1 MKSEVRETGPLK
13 RELEVILEVEE
24 VRSFIDA
31 MVNSFRSRYNF
42 PGFRP
47 GKAPAKHVLSKFHE
61 EIDKS
66 VVEELVPD
74 SIRRAMMENK
84 IHPAGPGELIS
95 LKYEPDQP
103 LVIQVAVE
111 IWPEFDLA
119 KYDDMEVEQA
129 IEETESSEIDKQI
142 NWMQDRLATYNPVE
156 RAAAK
161 GDILEIELL
170 MIDEKG
176 EALTDAK
183 SEPASIEVGAQNLLR
198 EFDEAA
204 LGAEKGA
211 EKTIEV
217 KYPEDFSNEE
227 LRGQTRYYRMDVKS
241 IQEKVLPPVDDE
253 LAKKIDPSL
262 DLDGLKAKINLRLE
276 SEKRMASR
284 QRLEQTIVDR
294 LLHENPFDLP
304 KSTVDLALKRL
315 GEKAKEEEK
324 EISPEELDTTYR
336 PHVERAHRRELILSK
351 VGEREGVS
359 VTQKDIDEEIA
370 KMAENENRSTDEV
383 MKDIGEMDR
392 FRDFLFER
400 RVFEVLIGKLK
411 ISEVKIPSPAADLQE

>member
-1 MKSEVRETGPLK
+1 LKSEVREVGPLK
-13 RELEVILEVEE
+13 RELEVVLEVEE
-24 VRSFIDA
+24 VRAFIDSLVA
-31 MVNSFRSRYNF
+31 SFRTRYNF

-47 GKAPAKHVLSKFHE
+47 GKVPAKHIISKFHE

-111 IWPEFDLA
+111 IWPEIELA
-119 KYDDMEVEQA
+119 NYDGMEIEQA
-129 IEETESSEIDKQI
+129 IEETDGSEIDQQI
-142 NWMQDRLATYNPVE
+142 AWMQDRLAEFNPVE

-161 GDILEIELL
+161 GDALDIELL
-170 MIDEKG
+170 AVDENG
-176 EALTDAK
+176 EALGQAK
-183 SEPASIEVGAQNLLR
+183 PEPASIEVGAQNLLR

-204 LGAEKGA
+204 LGAEVGA
-211 EKTIEV
+211 EKMIEV
-217 KYPEDFSNEE
+217 AYPDDFSNEE
-227 LRGQTRYYRMDVKS
+227 LKGQTRHYRMNVKS
-241 IQEKVLPPVDDE
+241 VREKVLPPVDDE
-253 LAKKIDPSL
+253 LARKIDPSL
-262 DLDGLKAKINLRLE
+262 DLDGLKAKISLRLE

-304 KSTVDLALKRL
+304 TSTVDLALKRL
-315 GEKAKEEEK
+315 GEKAKEEKK
-324 EISPEELDTTYR
+324 EVSPEDLDKVYR
-336 PHVERAHRRELILSK
+336 PHVERAHRRELILAK
-351 VGEREGVS
+351 VGEREKIAI
-359 VTQKDIDEEIA
+359 TQKDIDDEIG
-370 KMAENENRSTDEV
+370 KMAENEKRTTEEV
-383 MKDIGEMDR
+383 LKDIGEIDR

-400 RVFEVLIGKLK
+400 RVFEALIGKLK
-411 ISEVKIPSPAADLQE
+411 ISEVKIPSPAADSQE